1 MTHQFATLKVDL
13 RSMENAETSPRDAS
27 FESFKEFLYAK
38 GLRVTNQRLA
48 IFDAAYNTEDHFTA
62 DSLLDSARAID
73 SSVSR
78 ATVYRSIP
86 ILVES
91 SVIREVDVAKDYKFY
106 ATNHE
111 SENFKAQVV
120 CADCEKIHE
129 IDAPFME
136 WYGKSVADKLDMDIV
151 SRRLQVVANCKKGKG
166 CPDRTTRS

>member
-1 MTHQFATLKVDL
+1 MNDPEESQ
-13 RSMENAETSPRDAS
+13 RDPI
-27 FESFKEFLYAK
+27 FDSFKEFLYAR

-48 IFDAAYNTEDHFTA
+48 IFDAAFNMKDHFTA
-62 DSLLDSARAID
+62 DTLLEKAKAID
-73 SSVSR
+73 TSVSR

-91 SVIREVDVAKDYKFY
+91 NVIREVDVAKDYKFY

-120 CADCEKIHE
+120 CANCEKIHE

-136 WYGKSVADKLDMDIV
+136 WYGKSVADKLNMDII
-151 SRRLQVVANCKKGKG
+151 SRRLQVVASCKKGDA
-166 CPDRTTRS
+166 CPDRQTRA